1 MTKNNPLKR
10 VAASGASDRGD
21 AAIYDLLGYN
31 AIAKAGQPVS
41 LTGESVIQLG
51 ALIAQMD
58 FDDPLEEE
66 VADKEDDLRTPTE
79 MLEMFGPKVDPNK
92 LKGYD
97 ALDKYLEAKKIPA
110 LGVLKERP
118 KPTTTTP
125 PPSPPQNQGEFGTLL
140 ADPARGEIPGTFTKN
155 PNTGMPVEQKGDSE
169 VTPVGAGG
177 GVRLKGLTEG
187 SVRTRGPLEIGRA
200 AMDAIGRLFGQAAE
214 TSKSLDDRQRER
226 NRALQV
232 GIGLGS
238 SNKRLS
244 DETLSALE
252 ALRYYRGKFK
262 DTPFKRVMHAVQT
275 PFLQTDGLQY
285 GQIRR
290 AVMPEYAKGRLGA
303 AAAEGFNLVAD
314 SYNYAKAVKAE
325 YDKDLD
331 DEFGALEVDVTF
343 TNDQAREDYLSLAL
357 EKKKRLSEGFNSYA
371 RGKMSKLE
379 YENLKSSLVSEIQ
392 SAAGARNNLT
402 QLRKEF
408 QDNKDNYDINGSD
421 PKITDFYNTLDKNPE
436 RLSIKTKEGI
446 DYITGTTLGGK
457 PISVPTNAI
466 ANGTAGFRLVKKE
479 SLDPIISGAGNAIDQ
494 FNKGKEYVKTEYGIG
509 TEGVTADKA
518 KEIGINYIKSA
529 LVQDK
534 TKART
539 YMSQIGVD
547 FNAYEQFME
556 QGNLPDD
563 FLTDAATELYEQ
575 RIAPFYQQQTQTTR
589 FATQRQPSKGSAAER
604 TQKQMLSKYN
614 ATGLPTA
621 SNILDYSIDVLG
633 GKDFEVRELE
643 DGTYGVFKQGKPDQ
657 TLSILDL
664 NKPEQAKRILF
675 NYGGLKPYSLPT
687 K

>member
-79 MLEMFGPKVDPNK
+79 MLEMFGPKAK
-92 LKGYD
+92 LEGSD

-125 PPSPPQNQGEFGTLL
+125 PPPPPQNQGEFGTLMQ
-140 ADPARGEIPGTFTKN
+140 PGGSFTKN
-155 PNTGMPVEQKGDSE
+155 PSPGTEVEQKGDSG

-177 GVRLKGLTEG
+177 GVRLKSLTEG

-200 AMDAIGRLFGQAAE
+200 AMDALGRLFGQAAE
-214 TSKSLDDRQRER
+214 TSKSLDDRQSKI
-226 NRALQV
+226 NNALQV

-252 ALRYYRGKFK
+252 GLRYYRGKFK

-290 AVMPEYAKGRLGA
+290 AVMPEYAKGRLGS

-314 SYNYAKAVKAE
+314 SYNYAQSVKAE

-331 DEFGALEVDVTF
+331 DEFGDLEVDVTF

-392 SAAGARNNLT
+392 AAAGARNNLT

-466 ANGTAGFRLVKKE
+466 ANGTAGFRLVQKE

-547 FNAYEQFME
+547 FNAYEQFMK

-589 FATQRQPSKGSAAER
+589 FATQRQPSRGSAAER

-633 GKDFEVRELE
+633 GKDFEVRPLE
-643 DGTYGVFKQGKPDQ
+643 DGTYGVFKQGDTNDN

>member
-1 MTKNNPLKR
+1 MAKTTPFKR
-10 VAASGASDRGD
+10 IAASGASDRGD
-21 AAIYDLLGYN
+21 AAIYDLLGYQ
-31 AIAKAGQPVS
+31 AIARAGQPQS

-66 VADKEDDLRTPTE
+66 ALEKTDEEKKESTE
-79 MLEMFGPKVDPNK
+79 NK
-92 LKGYD
+92 LEDIAKTANEKLNTGIADRPPSDIPRTSVVKARPLQSAGYD
-97 ALDKYLEAKKIPA
+97 LNVGFDLASPQKI
-110 LGVLKERP
+110 
-118 KPTTTTP
+118 TIN
-125 PPSPPQNQGEFGTLL
+125 NQS
-140 ADPARGEIPGTFTKN
+140 
-155 PNTGMPVEQKGDSE
+155 EQKGKTFFE
-169 VTPVGAGG
+169 AVPGG
-177 GVRLKGLTEG
+177 GGIRMGYNPGIKTPSFGEMLSFIKKGLFG
-187 SVRTRGPLEIGRA
+187 SP
-200 AMDAIGRLFGQAAE
+200 
-214 TSKSLDDRQRER
+214 
-226 NRALQV
+226 
-232 GIGLGS
+232 
-238 SNKRLS
+238 NKRLS

-252 ALRYYRGKFK
+252 GLRYYRGKFK

-343 TNDQAREDYLSLAL
+343 TNDKAREDYLSLAL
-357 EKKKRLSEGFNSYA
+357 EKKKRLSEGFNAYA

-379 YENLKSSLVSEIQ
+379 YENLKSTLSSEIQ
-392 SAAGARNNLT
+392 AAAGARNNLT

-408 QDNKDNYDINGSD
+408 QENKDNYDINASD
-421 PKITDFYNTLDKNPE
+421 PKMVDFYNTLDKNPE
-436 RLSIKTKEGI
+436 QLSIKTKDGI
-446 DYITGTTLGGK
+446 DYITGKTLGGK

-466 ANGTAGFRLVKKE
+466 ANGTAGFRLVQKE
-479 SLDPIISGAGNAIDQ
+479 SLDPIIAGAGNAIDQ

-509 TEGVTADKA
+509 TQGVTTDKA
-518 KEIGINYIKSA
+518 KEIGINYIKNA
-529 LVQDK
+529 LLQDK
-534 TKART
+534 DKART
-539 YMSQIGVD
+539 YMSQLGVD
-547 FNAYEQFME
+547 FNAYEQFAKD
-556 QGNLPDD
+556 NNFSPD
-563 FLTDAATELYEQ
+563 FLNDAATELYEQ
-575 RIAPFYQQQTQTTR
+575 RIAPFYQQQTQTTK
-589 FATQRQPSKGSAAER
+589 FTTQRQPSRGSAAER
-604 TQKQMLSKYN
+604 TQKQMLEKYN

-664 NKPEQAKRILF
+664 NKPEQVKRILF

>member
-1 MTKNNPLKR
+1 MIMTKNNPLKR
-10 VAASGASDRGD
+10 IAASGASDRSD

-66 VADKEDDLRTPTE
+66 VAEDSSGIGIATVGTGEDYTSLDE
-79 MLEMFGPKVDPNK
+79 YK
-92 LKGYD
+92 LKTFPPVNTNIFNIPD
-97 ALDKYLEAKKIPA
+97 LVSKSKKI
-110 LGVLKERP
+110 
-118 KPTTTTP
+118 TTTKPNDPPKP
-125 PPSPPQNQGEFGTLL
+125 PPSPPQNQGEFGTLMPEL
-140 ADPARGEIPGTFTKN
+140 PSRTFTKN
-155 PNTGMPVEQKGDSE
+155 PNPGTEVKQKGDSG

-177 GVRLKGLTEG
+177 GVRLKGTTEG
-187 SVRTRGPLEIGRA
+187 SVRTRSIGEIFSSLSNYFFNEPA
-200 AMDAIGRLFGQAAE
+200 NDDK
-214 TSKSLDDRQRER
+214 SKKINNS
-226 NRALQV
+226 LQV

-252 ALRYYRGKFK
+252 GLRYYKGKFK

-290 AVMPEYAKGRLGA
+290 AVMPEYAKGRLGS

-314 SYNYAKAVKAE
+314 SYNYAQSVKAE

-331 DEFGALEVDVTF
+331 DEFGNLEVDVTF

-392 SAAGARNNLT
+392 AAAGARNNLT

-466 ANGTAGFRLVKKE
+466 ANGTAGFRLVQKE

-547 FNAYEQFME
+547 FNAYEQFMK

-589 FATQRQPSKGSAAER
+589 FATQRQPSRGSAVER

>member
-1 MTKNNPLKR
+1 MAKTTPFKR
-10 VAASGASDRGD
+10 IAASGASDRGD

-31 AIAKAGQPVS
+31 AIAKAGQPQS

-66 VADKEDDLRTPTE
+66 VADKEDNLRTPTE

-125 PPSPPQNQGEFGTLL
+125 PPPPSQNQGEFGTLMQ
-140 ADPARGEIPGTFTKN
+140 PGGSFTKN
-155 PNTGMPVEQKGDSE
+155 PNPGTEVEQKGDSG

-200 AMDAIGRLFGQAAE
+200 AMDALGRLFGQAAE
-214 TSKSLDDRQRER
+214 TSKNLDDRQRKI
-226 NRALQV
+226 NNSLQV

-252 ALRYYRGKFK
+252 GLRYYRGKFK

-314 SYNYAKAVKAE
+314 SYNYAQSVKAE

-331 DEFGALEVDVTF
+331 DEFGDLEVDVTF
-343 TNDQAREDYLSLAL
+343 TNDKAREDYLSLAL

-371 RGKMSKLE
+371 RGKISKLE

-408 QDNKDNYDINGSD
+408 QENKDNYDINGSD
-421 PKITDFYNTLDKNPE
+421 PKMVDFYNTLDKNPE
-436 RLSIKTKEGI
+436 RLSIKTKDGI

-589 FATQRQPSKGSAAER
+589 FATQRQPSRGSAVER

-633 GKDFEVRELE
+633 GKDFEVRPLE
-643 DGTYGVFKQGKPDQ
+643 DGTYGVFKQGDTNDN

-664 NKPEQAKRILF
+664 NKPEQVKRILF

>member
-1 MTKNNPLKR
+1 MAKTIPFKR
-10 VAASGASDRGD
+10 IAASGASDRGD
-21 AAIYDLLGYN
+21 AAIYDLLGYQ
-31 AIAKAGQPVS
+31 AIARAGQPQS
-41 LTGESVIQLG
+41 LTGESIIQLG

-66 VADKEDDLRTPTE
+66 ALEKTDEEKKESTE
-79 MLEMFGPKVDPNK
+79 NK
-92 LKGYD
+92 LEDIAKTANEKLNTGIADRPPSDIPKTSVVKARPLQSAGYD
-97 ALDKYLEAKKIPA
+97 LNVGFDLASPQKI
-110 LGVLKERP
+110 
-118 KPTTTTP
+118 TIN
-125 PPSPPQNQGEFGTLL
+125 NQS
-140 ADPARGEIPGTFTKN
+140 
-155 PNTGMPVEQKGDSE
+155 EQKGR
-169 VTPVGAGG
+169 TYFAPVPGG
-177 GVRLKGLTEG
+177 GGIRMGYNPGIKTPSLGEMLGFIKN
-187 SVRTRGPLEIGRA
+187 S
-200 AMDAIGRLFGQAAE
+200 LFG
-214 TSKSLDDRQRER
+214 SP
-226 NRALQV
+226 
-232 GIGLGS
+232 
-238 SNKRLS
+238 NKRLS

-252 ALRYYRGKFK
+252 GLRYYRGKFK

-343 TNDQAREDYLSLAL
+343 TNDKAREDYLSLAL

-371 RGKMSKLE
+371 RGKISKLE

-392 SAAGARNNLT
+392 AAAGARNNLT

-408 QDNKDNYDINGSD
+408 QENKDNYDINASD
-421 PKITDFYNTLDKNPE
+421 PKMVDFYNTLDKNPE
-436 RLSIKTKEGI
+436 QLSIKTKDGI
-446 DYITGTTLGGK
+446 DYITGKTLGGK

-466 ANGTAGFRLVKKE
+466 ANGTAGFRLVQKE
-479 SLDPIISGAGNAIDQ
+479 SLDPIIAGAGNAIDQ

-509 TEGVTADKA
+509 TQGVTADKA
-518 KEIGINYIKSA
+518 KEIGINYIKNA
-529 LVQDK
+529 LLQDK
-534 TKART
+534 DKART
-539 YMSQIGVD
+539 YMSQLGVD
-547 FNAYEQFME
+547 FNAYEQFAKD
-556 QGNLPDD
+556 NNFSPD
-563 FLTDAATELYEQ
+563 FLNDAATELYEQ

-604 TQKQMLSKYN
+604 TQKQMLEKYN

-664 NKPEQAKRILF
+664 NKPEQVKRILF

>member
-10 VAASGASDRGD
+10 VAASGASDRSD

-66 VADKEDDLRTPTE
+66 VAEDSSGIGIATVGTGEDYTSLDE
-79 MLEMFGPKVDPNK
+79 YK
-92 LKGYD
+92 LKTFPPVNTNIFNIPD
-97 ALDKYLEAKKIPA
+97 LVSKSKKI
-110 LGVLKERP
+110 
-118 KPTTTTP
+118 TTTKPNDPPKP
-125 PPSPPQNQGEFGTLL
+125 PPSPPQNQGEFGTLMPEL
-140 ADPARGEIPGTFTKN
+140 PSRTFTKN
-155 PNTGMPVEQKGDSE
+155 PNPGTEVKQKGDSG

-177 GVRLKGLTEG
+177 GVRLKGTTEG
-187 SVRTRGPLEIGRA
+187 SVRTRSIGEIFSSLSNYFFNEPA
-200 AMDAIGRLFGQAAE
+200 NDDK
-214 TSKSLDDRQRER
+214 SKKINNS
-226 NRALQV
+226 LQV

-252 ALRYYRGKFK
+252 GLRYYKGKFK

-290 AVMPEYAKGRLGA
+290 AVMPEYAKGRLGS

-314 SYNYAKAVKAE
+314 SYNYAQSVKAE

-331 DEFGALEVDVTF
+331 DEFGNLEVDVTF

-392 SAAGARNNLT
+392 AAAGARNNLT

-466 ANGTAGFRLVKKE
+466 ANGTAGFRLVQKE

-547 FNAYEQFME
+547 FNAYEQFMK

-589 FATQRQPSKGSAAER
+589 FATQRQPSRGSAVER

>member
-1 MTKNNPLKR
+1 MIMTKNNPLKR
-10 VAASGASDRGD
+10 VAASGASDRSD

-66 VADKEDDLRTPTE
+66 VAEDSSGIGIATVGTGEDYTSLDE
-79 MLEMFGPKVDPNK
+79 YK
-92 LKGYD
+92 LKTFPPVNTNIFNIPD
-97 ALDKYLEAKKIPA
+97 LVSKSKKI
-110 LGVLKERP
+110 
-118 KPTTTTP
+118 TTTKPNDPPKP
-125 PPSPPQNQGEFGTLL
+125 PPSPPQNQGEFGTLMPEL
-140 ADPARGEIPGTFTKN
+140 PSRTFTKN
-155 PNTGMPVEQKGDSE
+155 PNPGTEVKQKGDSG

-177 GVRLKGLTEG
+177 GVRLKGTTEG
-187 SVRTRGPLEIGRA
+187 SVRTRSIGEIFSSLSNYFFNEPA
-200 AMDAIGRLFGQAAE
+200 NDDK
-214 TSKSLDDRQRER
+214 SKKINNS
-226 NRALQV
+226 LQV

-252 ALRYYRGKFK
+252 GLRYYKGKFK

-290 AVMPEYAKGRLGA
+290 AVMPEYAKGRLGS

-314 SYNYAKAVKAE
+314 SYNYAQSVKAE

-331 DEFGALEVDVTF
+331 DEFGNLEVDVTF

-392 SAAGARNNLT
+392 AAAGARNNLT

-466 ANGTAGFRLVKKE
+466 ANGTAGFRLVQKE

-547 FNAYEQFME
+547 FNAYEQFMK

-589 FATQRQPSKGSAAER
+589 FATQRQPSRGSAVER

>member
-1 MTKNNPLKR
+1 MAKTIPFKR
-10 VAASGASDRGD
+10 IAASGASDRGD
-21 AAIYDLLGYN
+21 AAIYDLLGYK
-31 AIAKAGQPVS
+31 AIAKAGQPQS

-66 VADKEDDLRTPTE
+66 VAEDSSGIGIATVGTGEDYTSLDE
-79 MLEMFGPKVDPNK
+79 YK
-92 LKGYD
+92 LKTFPPVNTNIFNIPD
-97 ALDKYLEAKKIPA
+97 LVSKSKKI
-110 LGVLKERP
+110 
-118 KPTTTTP
+118 TTTKPKDP
-125 PPSPPQNQGEFGTLL
+125 PPPPPAQNQGEFGTLMQ
-140 ADPARGEIPGTFTKN
+140 PGGFFTKN
-155 PNTGMPVEQKGDSE
+155 PNTGMPVEQKGDSG

-187 SVRTRGPLEIGRA
+187 PVKTRSIGEI
-200 AMDAIGRLFGQAAE
+200 F
-214 TSKSLDDRQRER
+214 SSLKNYFFSEEDD
-226 NRALQV
+226 NNP
-232 GIGLGS
+232 
-238 SNKRLS
+238 NKRLS
-244 DETLSALE
+244 NETLSALE

-343 TNDQAREDYLSLAL
+343 TNDKAREDYLSLAL

-371 RGKMSKLE
+371 RGKISKLE

-392 SAAGARNNLT
+392 AAAGARNNLT

-408 QDNKDNYDINGSD
+408 QENKDNYDINASD
-421 PKITDFYNTLDKNPE
+421 PKMVDFYNTLDKNPE
-436 RLSIKTKEGI
+436 QLSIKTKDGI
-446 DYITGTTLGGK
+446 DYITGKTLGGK

-466 ANGTAGFRLVKKE
+466 ANGTAGFRLVQKE
-479 SLDPIISGAGNAIDQ
+479 SLDPIIAGAGNAIDQ

-509 TEGVTADKA
+509 TQGVTADKA
-518 KEIGINYIKSA
+518 KEIGINYIKNA
-529 LVQDK
+529 LLQDK
-534 TKART
+534 DKART
-539 YMSQIGVD
+539 YMSQLGVD
-547 FNAYEQFME
+547 FNAYEQFAKD
-556 QGNLPDD
+556 NNFSPD
-563 FLTDAATELYEQ
+563 FLNDAATELYEQ

-589 FATQRQPSKGSAAER
+589 FATQRQPSRGSAAER
-604 TQKQMLSKYN
+604 TQKQMLEKYN
-614 ATGLPTA
+614 ATGLPTT

-664 NKPEQAKRILF
+664 NKPEQVKRILF
-675 NYGGLKPYSLPT
+675 NYAGLKPYSLPT
-687 K
+687 KK

>member
-10 VAASGASDRGD
+10 IAASGASDRSD

-66 VADKEDDLRTPTE
+66 VAEDSSGIGIATVGTGEDYTSLDE
-79 MLEMFGPKVDPNK
+79 YK
-92 LKGYD
+92 LKTFPPVNTNIFNIPD
-97 ALDKYLEAKKIPA
+97 LVSKSKKI
-110 LGVLKERP
+110 
-118 KPTTTTP
+118 TTTKPNDPPKP
-125 PPSPPQNQGEFGTLL
+125 PPSPPQNQGEFGTLMPEL
-140 ADPARGEIPGTFTKN
+140 PSRTFTKN
-155 PNTGMPVEQKGDSE
+155 PNPGTEVKQKGDSG

-177 GVRLKGLTEG
+177 GVRLKGTTEG
-187 SVRTRGPLEIGRA
+187 SVRTRSIGEIFSSLSNYFFNEPA
-200 AMDAIGRLFGQAAE
+200 NDDK
-214 TSKSLDDRQRER
+214 SKKINNS
-226 NRALQV
+226 LQV

-252 ALRYYRGKFK
+252 GLRYYKGKFK

-290 AVMPEYAKGRLGA
+290 AVMPEYAKGRLGS

-314 SYNYAKAVKAE
+314 SYNYAQSVKAE

-331 DEFGALEVDVTF
+331 DEFGNLEVDVTF

-392 SAAGARNNLT
+392 AAAGARNNLT

-466 ANGTAGFRLVKKE
+466 ANGTAGFRLVQKE

-547 FNAYEQFME
+547 FNAYEQFMK

-589 FATQRQPSKGSAAER
+589 FATQRQPSRGSAVER

>member
-1 MTKNNPLKR
+1 MIMTKNNPLKR

-79 MLEMFGPKVDPNK
+79 MLEMFGPKAK
-92 LKGYD
+92 LEGSD

-125 PPSPPQNQGEFGTLL
+125 PPPPPQNQGEFGTLMQ
-140 ADPARGEIPGTFTKN
+140 PGGSFTKN
-155 PNTGMPVEQKGDSE
+155 PSPGTEVEQKGDSG

-177 GVRLKGLTEG
+177 GVRLKSLTEG

-200 AMDAIGRLFGQAAE
+200 AMDALGRLFGQAAE
-214 TSKSLDDRQRER
+214 TSKSLDDRQSKI
-226 NRALQV
+226 NNALQV

-252 ALRYYRGKFK
+252 GLRYYRGKFK

-290 AVMPEYAKGRLGA
+290 AVMPEYAKGRLGS

-314 SYNYAKAVKAE
+314 SYNYAQSVKAE

-331 DEFGALEVDVTF
+331 DEFGDLEVDVTF

-392 SAAGARNNLT
+392 AAAGARNNLT

-466 ANGTAGFRLVKKE
+466 ANGTAGFRLVQKE

-547 FNAYEQFME
+547 FNAYEQFMK

-589 FATQRQPSKGSAAER
+589 FATQRQPSRGSAAER

-633 GKDFEVRELE
+633 GKDFEVRPLE
-643 DGTYGVFKQGKPDQ
+643 DGTYGVFKQGDTNDN

>member
-1 MTKNNPLKR
+1 MIMTKNNPLKR

-79 MLEMFGPKVDPNK
+79 MLEMFGPKAK
-92 LKGYD
+92 LEGSD

-125 PPSPPQNQGEFGTLL
+125 PPPPQNQGEFGTLMQ
-140 ADPARGEIPGTFTKN
+140 PGGSFTKN
-155 PNTGMPVEQKGDSE
+155 PSPGTEVEQKGDSG

-177 GVRLKGLTEG
+177 GVRLKSLTEG

-200 AMDAIGRLFGQAAE
+200 AMDALGRLFGQAAE
-214 TSKSLDDRQRER
+214 TSKSLDDRQSKI
-226 NRALQV
+226 NNALQV

-252 ALRYYRGKFK
+252 GLRYYRGKFK

-290 AVMPEYAKGRLGA
+290 AVMPEYAKGRLGS

-314 SYNYAKAVKAE
+314 SYNYAQSVKAE

-331 DEFGALEVDVTF
+331 DEFGDLEVDVTF

-392 SAAGARNNLT
+392 AAAGARNNLT

-466 ANGTAGFRLVKKE
+466 ANGTAGFRLVQKE

-547 FNAYEQFME
+547 FNAYEQFMK

-589 FATQRQPSKGSAAER
+589 FATQRQPSRGSAAER

-633 GKDFEVRELE
+633 GKDFEVRPLE
-643 DGTYGVFKQGKPDQ
+643 DGTYGVFKQGDTNDN

>member
-66 VADKEDDLRTPTE
+66 VAEDSSGIGIATVGTGEDYTSLDE
-79 MLEMFGPKVDPNK
+79 YK
-92 LKGYD
+92 LKTFPPVNTNIFNIPD
-97 ALDKYLEAKKIPA
+97 LVSNSKKITTTKPNDP
-110 LGVLKERP
+110 P
-118 KPTTTTP
+118 KP
-125 PPSPPQNQGEFGTLL
+125 PPQNQGEFGTLMQ
-140 ADPARGEIPGTFTKN
+140 PGGSFTKN
-155 PNTGMPVEQKGDSE
+155 PSPGTEVEQKGDSG
-169 VTPVGAGG
+169 VTPVGGGG

-187 SVRTRGPLEIGRA
+187 SVRTRSIGEIFSSLSNYFFDEPA
-200 AMDAIGRLFGQAAE
+200 NDDK
-214 TSKSLDDRQRER
+214 SKKINNS
-226 NRALQV
+226 LQV
-232 GIGLGS
+232 GIGLGT

-252 ALRYYRGKFK
+252 GLRYYRGKFK

-290 AVMPEYAKGRLGA
+290 AVMPEYAKGRLGS

-314 SYNYAKAVKAE
+314 SYNYAQSVKAE

-331 DEFGALEVDVTF
+331 DEFGDLEVDVTF

-436 RLSIKTKEGI
+436 RLSIKTKDGI

-466 ANGTAGFRLVKKE
+466 ANGTAGFRLVQKE

-589 FATQRQPSKGSAAER
+589 FATQRQPSRGSAVER

>member
-10 VAASGASDRGD
+10 VAASGASDRSD

-66 VADKEDDLRTPTE
+66 VAEDSSGIGIATVGTGEDYTSLDE
-79 MLEMFGPKVDPNK
+79 YK
-92 LKGYD
+92 LKTFPPVNTNIFNIPD
-97 ALDKYLEAKKIPA
+97 LVSKSKKI
-110 LGVLKERP
+110 
-118 KPTTTTP
+118 TTTKPNDPPKP
-125 PPSPPQNQGEFGTLL
+125 PPSPPQNQGEFGTLMPEL
-140 ADPARGEIPGTFTKN
+140 PSRTFTKN
-155 PNTGMPVEQKGDSE
+155 PNPGTEVKQKGDSG

-177 GVRLKGLTEG
+177 GVRLKGTTEG
-187 SVRTRGPLEIGRA
+187 SVRTRSIGEIFSSLSNYFFNEPA
-200 AMDAIGRLFGQAAE
+200 NDDK
-214 TSKSLDDRQRER
+214 SKKINNS
-226 NRALQV
+226 LQV

-252 ALRYYRGKFK
+252 GLRYYKGKFK

-290 AVMPEYAKGRLGA
+290 AVMPEYAKGRLGS

-314 SYNYAKAVKAE
+314 SYNYAQSVKAE

-331 DEFGALEVDVTF
+331 DEFGNLEVDVTF

-392 SAAGARNNLT
+392 AAAGARNNLT

-466 ANGTAGFRLVKKE
+466 ANGTAGFRLVQKE

-547 FNAYEQFME
+547 FNAYEQFMK

-589 FATQRQPSKGSAAER
+589 FATQRQPSRGSAVER

-664 NKPEQAKRILF
+664 NKPEQAKKILF